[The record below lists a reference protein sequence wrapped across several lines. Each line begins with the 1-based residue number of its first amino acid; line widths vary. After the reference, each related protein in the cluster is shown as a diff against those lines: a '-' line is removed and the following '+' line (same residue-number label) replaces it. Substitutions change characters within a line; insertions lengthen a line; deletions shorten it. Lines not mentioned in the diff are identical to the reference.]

1 MEYVDVRSGIL
12 VRDGSN
18 VGIAGGVAM
27 APQPQAPPQG
37 PVQAPPVTG
46 TDQWVTAQHGRAT
59 IEKLPPIPVYMDDDE
74 RFVDFRKPGFWS
86 YTPTIFSFS
95 FGLVLFLLFTAGGGA
110 GGFLLGLMILGG
122 LVLFVR
128 YRLWARTGYWFTNHK
143 VVIHD
148 GARTRLVPYDE
159 IALSSLAFEGQDCMF
174 QTVYHQEIVLK
185 GIVDMDQVVAFIS
198 KKVKEARKGQA
209 ATNGKHPAAPSGR

>member
-1 MEYVDVRSGIL
+1 MEYVDVRSGVL
-12 VRDGSN
+12 LKDGA
-18 VGIAGGVAM
+18 VAGPVMGAG
-27 APQPQAPPQG
+27 PQPQAP
-37 PVQAPPVTG
+37 VQAPPPQAATG
-46 TDQWVTAQHGRAT
+46 TDQWVAPQHGHAT
-59 IEKLPPIPVYMDDDE
+59 VEKLPPIPVYMDDDE
-74 RFVDFRKPGFWS
+74 KFVDFRKPGFWS

-95 FGLVLFLLFTAGGGA
+95 FGLVLFLLFTAGGGF
-110 GGFLLGLMILGG
+110 GGFLLGIMILGG
-122 LVLFVR
+122 LMLFVR
-128 YRLWARTGYWFTNHK
+128 YRLWAKTGYWFTNHK
-143 VVIHD
+143 IVLHD

-209 ATNGKHPAAPSGR
+209 VTNGKHAVAPSGR